1 MEETRKKQQVSGGSD
16 QANIS
21 IIKKFCLDLYE
32 SINKFENES
41 QSKCRLTVGR
51 SPDFKYSN
59 VHPDLGSERMAT
71 IADNMEHSGL

>member
-1 MEETRKKQQVSGGSD
+1 MEETRKKKQVSGGSED

-32 SINKFENES
+32 SINKFENETPES
-41 QSKCRLTVGR
+41 QQKCRLTVGR

-59 VHPDLGSERMAT
+59 VHPDLGFRK
-71 IADNMEHSGL
+71 DGHHR